1 MENNQKVEQPIT
13 PQVTAADTIN
23 IEQPDTLEAVEP
35 SFWKK
40 LQAYIFTFA
49 AIMISAGQW
58 NDTKDVFTSLYEDT
72 LANFTHIFQY
82 NLIDQINV
90 GNSLTYIKSFVGEPK
105 FLKRSRLDKDVSYLY
120 YTEDKFDLVLLAK
133 DDRVVGYSIV
143 AKKEDFY
150 PQIPFSEEL
159 GTISLATSNPKLQK
173 YNFDS
178 SNLVYYIESQELGK
192 EQMFLTLVRGYVEYG
207 VRTDASSMPDS
218 YHNDTL
224 ELINTL
230 YKAETF
236 GESEKQIEQA
246 VKAIRQY
253 IYPNYFAITELETRF
268 IADALLTRYEY
279 RMFTQS

>member
-1 MENNQKVEQPIT
+1 MENNQEVEQPIARE
-13 PQVTAADTIN
+13 VTVADTKD
-23 IEQPDTLEAVEP
+23 IEQPDTVEAVKP

-40 LQAYIFTFA
+40 LQTDIFMFA

-58 NDTKDVFTSLYEDT
+58 NDTKEVFTSLYEDT
-72 LANFTHIFQY
+72 LANFTHSFQY
-82 NLIDQINV
+82 NLIEQINV
-90 GNSLTYIKSFVGEPK
+90 GNSLAYIKSFVGEPK

-120 YTEDKFDLVLLAK
+120 YTEEKFDLVLLAK

-143 AKKEDFY
+143 AKQEGFHPK
-150 PQIPFSEEL
+150 IPFSEEL
-159 GTISLATSNPKLQK
+159 GTSSLATSNPKLQK

-178 SNLVYYIESQELGK
+178 SNLVYYIETQELGK
-192 EQMFLTLVRGYVEYG
+192 EQMFLTLARGYVEYG
-207 VRTDASSMPDS
+207 ERTDAGSMPDS